1 MTLTLSQP
9 DPTSD
14 PSVSEPNAV
23 TDFGTIRL
31 HGHVSTVA
39 AEDLRNQLIM
49 AADHSGTTAIDASE
63 VVSIGQAALQLL
75 IAAKREATER
85 DHDLHY
91 TGASAAFRERVDACQ
106 LADAIGFETG
116 KDDSL

>member
-9 DPTSD
+9 DPTLD

-23 TDFGTIRL
+23 PNFGNIRL
-31 HGHVSTVA
+31 HGHVTTVA

-49 AADHSGTTAIDASE
+49 AADHSVSTAIDATD
-63 VVSIGQAALQLL
+63 VLSIGQAALQLL

-91 TGASAAFRERVDACQ
+91 TGASAAFRERVDTCQ
-106 LADAIGFETG
+106 LADAIGLETG